1 MSFRSQM
8 RLYLLNSA
16 INPSNCEDSTDLL
29 TVSTWTSVNSGESG
43 QGTRTTRDTQ
53 LNKMYKNST
62 LLILDQNRI
71 VSHLQE
77 LGWVSDLYGL
87 RNLQVDLW
95 WLRRRSACPPPELN
109 SSSTDPSSILLFRII
124 FQALKDLQCGRP
136 CDMGIWVGDEP
147 PDHKRCLA
155 SEHICYQNAERYLAE
170 LGDVECLINLSPQFL
185 SGLVI
190 NIKKDPIFRGM

>member
-1 MSFRSQM
+1 MSFRTQM
-8 RLYLLNSA
+8 RLYLINLVLNP
-16 INPSNCEDSTDLL
+16 NPGADPEDLSLVSGMTTSNL
-29 TVSTWTSVNSGESG
+29 
-43 QGTRTTRDTQ
+43 
-53 LNKMYKNST
+53 
-62 LLILDQNRI
+62 I